1 MRQTHYTPEE
11 VAARGE
17 ALYAERIRAEVEA
30 AHKGKFVVVDIETGD
45 FEVDNDDLAA
55 TKRAL
60 AKRPDAVLYGLR
72 IGSLVAYRL
81 GRTTRSCASLLRDVA
96 GEGPGPEHAT
106 LR

>member
-17 ALYAERIRAEVEA
+17 ALYAERIRTNVEA
-30 AHKGKFVVVDIETGD
+30 AHKGKFIVVDIETGD
-45 FEVDNDDLAA
+45 FEVDSDDLTA

-72 IGSLVAYRL
+72 IGFPAAYRL
-81 GRTTRSCASLLRDVA
+81 ASIPT
-96 GEGPGPEHAT
+96 GPT
-106 LR
+106 KN